1 MPLPPQYRLLIAI
14 ILLLFLH
21 PLSAQRW
28 EDPQVLPDAPAF
40 MRALSVQS
48 PRLQGQDVRILQE
61 RLLSL
66 GYDDLGA
73 ADGYFG
79 PRTDEAFGRFASF
92 NGVRYDG
99 VVDSKA
105 WHALFSADRKE
116 NETLPGLGNRHL
128 VYAFGMWGL
137 INQEVPESTVE
148 HDLDPSVRVPG
159 YLHFPSGEVK
169 AVTARV
175 QWYWEAG
182 PYAPNDF
189 SPTVVFNVEEKS
201 EPIVYDSRA
210 VFSPTRINPFYS
222 SERLQTVP
230 QELLSPIQILF
241 AKRAIDA
248 PIEMASGYK
257 VYQDKNSPVY
267 FLYLSHTNSDGVP
280 QDTHAYNIL
289 VSAHKDQGAWVV
301 TYIEGRDIDTELDED
316 DVYRFAGFGYRFD
329 NFADI
334 DGNGF
339 PDVSLYYAGGAWG
352 NGEKLLLL
360 GSGGGAVRT
369 IFGFGD

>member
-189 SPTVVFNVEEKS
+189 SPHGC
-201 EPIVYDSRA
+201 I
-210 VFSPTRINPFYS
+210 
-222 SERLQTVP
+222 
-230 QELLSPIQILF
+230 
-241 AKRAIDA
+241 
-248 PIEMASGYK
+248 
-257 VYQDKNSPVY
+257 
-267 FLYLSHTNSDGVP
+267 
-280 QDTHAYNIL
+280 
-289 VSAHKDQGAWVV
+289 
-301 TYIEGRDIDTELDED
+301 
-316 DVYRFAGFGYRFD
+316 
-329 NFADI
+329 
-334 DGNGF
+334 
-339 PDVSLYYAGGAWG
+339 
-352 NGEKLLLL
+352 
-360 GSGGGAVRT
+360 
-369 IFGFGD
+369 